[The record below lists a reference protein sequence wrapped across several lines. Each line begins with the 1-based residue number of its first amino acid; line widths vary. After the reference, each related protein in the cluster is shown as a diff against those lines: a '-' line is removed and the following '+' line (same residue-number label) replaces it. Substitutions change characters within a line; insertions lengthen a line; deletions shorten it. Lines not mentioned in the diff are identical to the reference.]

1 DGYLEPF
8 RRPPLERGHWMD
20 GILSMK
26 GLDGLGEANRIEG
39 DFNDPGI
46 AEKYRDYDERR
57 AYSYQEHKPK

>member
-1 DGYLEPF
+1 
-8 RRPPLERGHWMD
+8 MD